1 MSKRILSKP
10 ESQDKGRR
18 GIPQQKWPKIVQVKK
33 ETMAHKTQNALVF
46 LENLRSVI
54 FSEHMKTRNS
64 VFNERKNQLVKIDT
78 RW

>member
-1 MSKRILSKP
+1 MSTVYYANLSHKKKEDEEYP
-10 ESQDKGRR
+10 NRNG
-18 GIPQQKWPKIVQVKK
+18 QKQCRKK

-46 LENLRSVI
+46 LKNLRLVI
-54 FSEHMKTRNS
+54 FSEHMKTLNS